1 VRSCAGNALG
11 HCGTAAPAGTGV
23 SWAPF
28 LGGVAHKQIAAKA
41 ETKTTLV
48 EEAVLINFFGDTRS
62 TCC

>member
-1 VRSCAGNALG
+1 VGSDAGIALS
-11 HCGTAAPAGTGV
+11 HWGTAVPAGTGV
-23 SWAPF
+23 FWAPF
-28 LGGVAHKQIAAKA
+28 LRGVAHKQTAAKA